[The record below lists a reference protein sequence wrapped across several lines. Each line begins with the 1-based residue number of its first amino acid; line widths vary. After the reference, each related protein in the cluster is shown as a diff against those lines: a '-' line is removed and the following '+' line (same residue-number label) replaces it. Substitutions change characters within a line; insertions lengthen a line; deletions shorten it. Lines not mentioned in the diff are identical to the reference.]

1 MPTDVPV
8 STGLLPE
15 RSWLAALEQ
24 GQFLLQRCIS
34 SGQFI
39 FPPRIAEP
47 RSGATDLEW
56 VPACG
61 EGVVYAVTVISP
73 RPPAAP
79 YTVALIDLVEGPR
92 VMGRVEGLA
101 PDQVAIGLAVTAQ
114 VGRIDD
120 VPALLFRPRENAHA

>member
-114 VGRIDD
+114 VGHIDG
-120 VPALLFRPRENAHA
+120 VPALIFYPREHAHA